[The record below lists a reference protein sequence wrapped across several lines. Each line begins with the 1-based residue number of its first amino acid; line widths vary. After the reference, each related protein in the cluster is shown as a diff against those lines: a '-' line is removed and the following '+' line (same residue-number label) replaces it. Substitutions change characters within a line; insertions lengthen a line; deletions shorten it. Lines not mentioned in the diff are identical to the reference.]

1 MSRLVKKQDSSITK
15 EDIKEW
21 IKQIGA
27 VNIKPRGV
35 FAWEQGQAIAIDKK
49 DYRINDKSVYKNPI
63 PKGCKIYQFG
73 SFECIAINYKT
84 AQRKFNKYMLNKIK
98 L

>member
-1 MSRLVKKQDSSITK
+1 MSGNLNNTIIDDLISIQKILNT
-15 EDIKEW
+15 E
-21 IKQIGA
+21 
-27 VNIKPRGV
+27 PL
-35 FAWEQGQAIAIDKK
+35 EQRQAIAMDKN
-49 DYRINDKSVYKNPI
+49 DYLINNKNVYKKQI